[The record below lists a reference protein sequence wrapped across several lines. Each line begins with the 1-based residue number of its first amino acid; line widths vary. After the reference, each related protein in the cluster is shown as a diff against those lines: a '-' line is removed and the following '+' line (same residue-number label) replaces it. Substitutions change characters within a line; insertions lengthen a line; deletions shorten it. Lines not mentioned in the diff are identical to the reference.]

1 MTEKDLEN
9 IIIFLLVVVIIYMIY
24 KRNEKM
30 TSNNQTSEESLRD
43 NIVLAQES
51 VKHEPTKHEP
61 TKPEP
66 TKPEPTKPEP
76 TKPDTNIIEGVSND
90 RFGKSIDEKCE
101 QVEQKKFID
110 EYMNYSRF
118 GNNIEKITTD
128 DEINA
133 YRKSFL
139 DFRNVTN
146 QTSHGFDPVDQMNL
160 DKISGLY
167 QGGLKIHEVYD
178 KIAAKNFD
186 TSKIDLYSMQMNER
200 IDDTIRSNTF
210 EYDNDE
216 VSNGGF
222 FFEKIKGNENSNE
235 LKAFP

>member
-1 MTEKDLEN
+1 MSEKNLEN

-30 TSNNQTSEESLRD
+30 TNNIQPEYDYQKTQMMP
-43 NIVLAQES
+43 IQETQ
-51 VKHEPTKHEP
+51 VQPIQKEL
-61 TKPEP
+61 
-66 TKPEPTKPEP
+66 
-76 TKPDTNIIEGVSND
+76 NVEGVSNEKLRYNVD
-90 RFGKSIDEKCE
+90 DKCE
-101 QVEQKKFID
+101 QVEQRKFID

-118 GNNIEKITTD
+118 GNKIDKITTD
-128 DEINA
+128 EEINA

-222 FFEKIKGNENSNE
+222 FFEKIKGNENTDG
-235 LKAFP
+235 LKSFP

>member
-1 MTEKDLEN
+1 MKEKDLEN
-9 IIIFLLVVVIIYMIY
+9 IIIFLLIVVIIYMIY

-30 TSNNQTSEESLRD
+30 SDEQKVNPETNSKQSQPVSQPVSQP
-43 NIVLAQES
+43 IQIQQELN
-51 VKHEPTKHEP
+51 V
-61 TKPEP
+61 
-66 TKPEPTKPEP
+66 
-76 TKPDTNIIEGVSND
+76 EGVSDEKIQKNV
-90 RFGKSIDEKCE
+90 DEKCG

-118 GNNIEKITTD
+118 GNKIDKITTD
-128 DEINA
+128 EEINA

-186 TSKIDLYSMQMNER
+186 TTKIDLYSMQMNER

-222 FFEKIKGNENSNE
+222 FFEKIKGNENTNE
-235 LKAFP
+235 LSAFP

>member
-1 MTEKDLEN
+1 MNEKDLEN

-30 TSNNQTSEESLRD
+30 TNNIQPE
-43 NIVLAQES
+43 NNYQE
-51 VKHEPTKHEP
+51 TQM
-61 TKPEP
+61 KPVQE
-66 TKPEPTKPEP
+66 TQMKPVQETQVQPIQKEL
-76 TKPDTNIIEGVSND
+76 NVEGVSTEKLRYNVD
-90 RFGKSIDEKCE
+90 DKCE
-101 QVEQKKFID
+101 QVEQRKFID

-118 GNNIEKITTD
+118 GNKIDKITTD
-128 DEINA
+128 EEINA

-222 FFEKIKGNENSNE
+222 FFEKIKGNENTNG
-235 LKAFP
+235 LKSFP

>member
-1 MTEKDLEN
+1 MSEKNLEN

-30 TSNNQTSEESLRD
+30 TNNIQPENNYQKTQMNPVKETQMMADQETQMKPIQETQVQPIQKEL
-43 NIVLAQES
+43 IV
-51 VKHEPTKHEP
+51 
-61 TKPEP
+61 
-66 TKPEPTKPEP
+66 
-76 TKPDTNIIEGVSND
+76 EGVSNEKLRYNVD
-90 RFGKSIDEKCE
+90 DKCE
-101 QVEQKKFID
+101 QVEQRKFID

-118 GNNIEKITTD
+118 GNKIDKISTD
-128 DEINA
+128 EEINA

-222 FFEKIKGNENSNE
+222 FFEKIKGNENTDG
-235 LKAFP
+235 LKSFP

>member
-1 MTEKDLEN
+1 MSEKNLEN

-30 TSNNQTSEESLRD
+30 TNNIQPEYDYQKTQMKP
-43 NIVLAQES
+43 IQETQMMPIQETQ
-51 VKHEPTKHEP
+51 VQPIQKEL
-61 TKPEP
+61 
-66 TKPEPTKPEP
+66 
-76 TKPDTNIIEGVSND
+76 NVEGVSNEKLRYNVD
-90 RFGKSIDEKCE
+90 DKCE
-101 QVEQKKFID
+101 QVEQRKFID

-118 GNNIEKITTD
+118 GNKIDKITTD
-128 DEINA
+128 EEINA

-222 FFEKIKGNENSNE
+222 FFEKIKGNENTDG
-235 LKAFP
+235 LKSFP

>member
-1 MTEKDLEN
+1 MNDKDLEN

-30 TSNNQTSEESLRD
+30 TNNIQTE
-43 NIVLAQES
+43 NNYQETQMKPVQETQMAPVQETQMKPVQETQKELS
-51 VKHEPTKHEP
+51 V
-61 TKPEP
+61 
-66 TKPEPTKPEP
+66 
-76 TKPDTNIIEGVSND
+76 EGVSDEKLRYNV
-90 RFGKSIDEKCE
+90 DEKCE
-101 QVEQKKFID
+101 QVEQRKFID

-118 GNNIEKITTD
+118 GNKIDKITTD
-128 DEINA
+128 EEINA

-167 QGGLKIHEVYD
+167 KGGLKIHEVYD

-186 TSKIDLYSMQMNER
+186 TTKIDLYSMQMNER

-222 FFEKIKGNENSNE
+222 FFEKIKGNEIKNE
-235 LKAFP
+235 LSAFP